1 MNANKSLFTRDI
13 DRYKA
18 DSETIQA
25 KLCSDATD
33 NELNHSHAKP
43 YPWSWQIP
51 RLSWA
56 YPKWIFYDTIL
67 EQVDHSHTKTL
78 SLIITD
84 C

>member
-33 NELNHSHAKP
+33 SELEKN
-43 YPWSWQIP
+43 
-51 RLSWA
+51 
-56 YPKWIFYDTIL
+56 
-67 EQVDHSHTKTL
+67 V
-78 SLIITD
+78 
-84 C
+84 